1 MAQVAAL
8 AWLALPHMDPVD
20 RAVFYVVGA
29 VSLVIVAL
37 TVRWLWRKPTG
48 KP

>member
-1 MAQVAAL
+1 MGQVTPTEL
-8 AWLALPHMDPVD
+8 LALPHMDPVN

-29 VSLVIVAL
+29 VSLVIVVL

-48 KP
+48 TR

>member
-8 AWLALPHMDPVD
+8 ELLALPHMDPVD

-29 VSLVIVAL
+29 VRLVIVAL

-48 KP
+48 AR

>member
-1 MAQVAAL
+1 MAPVTPL
-8 AWLALPHMDPVD
+8 GLLALPHMDPVD

-48 KP
+48 TP